1 MAGRRKGKNPRRR
14 SGKILRIRRLRSNK
28 YKNSKWKLEF
38 PEIFK
43 EIRNFPFIVRRDD
56 ERYK

>member
-1 MAGRRKGKNPRRR
+1 MSGKGKNPRRR
-14 SGKILRIRRLRSNK
+14 SQKPLHRRRKKSNK
-28 YKNSKWKLEF
+28 LKHSKWKLDRF

-43 EIRNFPFIVRRDD
+43 RIDVHPYIVRRDD